1 MLAFRVY
8 SNAVYQR
15 SLHVFVILLII
26 FCGLSNQANAE
37 SNQADE
43 LERLQQ
49 LRNKIKTTQEIVR
62 KMESRENSI
71 AAELETI
78 ELKYGE
84 TSMTLEK
91 LSIQTSELQEKL
103 IEIRVQKSKQQ
114 KVLLLQHKNLAN
126 QLRAAYRSGRKKQWR
141 VLLSQADPSKM
152 ARHMVYYRHL
162 NQARSLQINAVRSL
176 LTEIQEAEDKAVSTE
191 LVLASTRKNIESVQ
205 QELAETR
212 EARSQIL
219 ARVQQ
224 KVTNQ
229 KHNLSDLIEDQ
240 KKLQRLINSIN
251 QSVEELD
258 LGVINK
264 QPFSRLKGKLPWP
277 VKTYSAYR
285 RRILNNTAQGI
296 IISTPEGTQIRAV
309 AHGRVVFS
317 DWMPGYGLLI
327 IIDHGSSYLTLY
339 AYNQSL
345 KTAVGNKVNAGEIIA
360 SAGTSG
366 GRSESAVYFEIR
378 KSKQQYNPLRWLN
391 KGNKK

>member
-1 MLAFRVY
+1 MLNFRVD

-15 SLHVFVILLII
+15 SLRVIAILLII

-62 KMESRENSI
+62 EMVSRENSI
-71 AAELETI
+71 TAELETI

-84 TSMTLEK
+84 TSKTLEK
-91 LSIQTSELQEKL
+91 LTIQTSDLQVKL
-103 IEIRVQKSKQQ
+103 TEIRAQKGRQQ

-126 QLRAAYRSGRKKQWR
+126 QLRAAYRSGRQKQWR

-162 NQARSLQINAVRSL
+162 NQARSVQIKAVRSL
-176 LTEIQEAEDKAVSTE
+176 LTDIQEAEDNAVSTE
-191 LVLASTRKNIESVQ
+191 LVLAATRKNIESVQ

-212 EARSQIL
+212 ETRTQIL
-219 ARVQQ
+219 ARLQQ

-229 KHNLSDLIEDQ
+229 KQNLSNLIEDQ

-258 LGVINK
+258 LGIINK

-360 SAGTSG
+360 SAGASG

-378 KSKQQYNPLRWLN
+378 KGKQQYNPLRWLN

>member
-1 MLAFRVY
+1 MLDFRIY
-8 SNAVYQR
+8 SNTAYKR
-15 SLHVFVILLII
+15 SLHVIAILLVIV
-26 FCGLSNQANAE
+26 CGLSNQANAE

-84 TSMTLEK
+84 TSKTLEE
-91 LSIQTSELQEKL
+91 LTIQTSELQAKL
-103 IEIRVQKSKQQ
+103 TEIRAQKSKQQ

-162 NQARSLQINAVRSL
+162 NQARSMQINAVRSL
-176 LTEIQEAEDKAVSTE
+176 LTDIQEAEDKAVSTE

-219 ARVQQ
+219 AQQQQ

-240 KKLQRLINSIN
+240 KKLQRLINSIS

-258 LGVINK
+258 LNVINK

-366 GRSESAVYFEIR
+366 GRLESTVYFEIR